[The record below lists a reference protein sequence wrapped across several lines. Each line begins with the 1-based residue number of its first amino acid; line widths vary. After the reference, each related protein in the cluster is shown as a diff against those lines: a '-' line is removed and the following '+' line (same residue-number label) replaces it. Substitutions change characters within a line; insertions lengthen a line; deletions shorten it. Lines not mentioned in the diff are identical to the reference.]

1 MTVEILLDGRIM
13 TDREALHTHLAEK
26 LSLPDYY
33 GRNLD
38 ALFDLLSVYPQS
50 AEIVLVHADVMI
62 AALGRYG
69 HGVLKTM
76 VDASRAN
83 PNLEFTLSNEIL

>member
-1 MTVEILLDGRIM
+1 MEILLDGRVM
-13 TDREALHTHLAEK
+13 TDREALHTHLVEK
-26 LSLPDYY
+26 LSLPAYY

-38 ALFDLLSVYPQS
+38 ALYDLLTAYPERT
-50 AEIVLVHADVMI
+50 EIVLVHGDIMT

-76 VDASRAN
+76 VDASRVN